1 MKKKLSKVLAVVLSL
16 AMVLGLAAVD
26 TTSVGQ
32 AAKKLKFTKTGKK
45 AVKSGQKRTLKIS
58 GTKAKKATWTVTGT
72 GKQYIKLAKKKGK
85 TNSFTVKAN
94 ATGTA
99 KVTAKLTKK
108 NKVSVTYT
116 LSCDT
121 EGIAFADDSQNVKV
135 DTGATATLKLVA
147 IPTNAVCPTAT
158 FDVVA
163 VKDEVESKPEDNTVT
178 CAAVEGGVE
187 FASKVEGTYKITAT
201 AGTFTAT
208 AVVTV
213 ADRVAVLQSAKQT
226 VINKL
231 ELTFDSDCS
240 AVKDT
245 DLVIKNNIGTRLNVK
260 KITVDKDDN
269 KKCTVETLVDINDG
283 KENSVEYK
291 GTEVKFQASNGE
303 VVDLQ
308 ITPETAPV
316 NTIVPVECKALDANG
331 VVLATVKYGDATQ
344 TAYDFFIDIPEGGT
358 PDPSNNAIKMDTIGA
373 KANITVTYR
382 SGKFDKDMNPIEV
395 PKTAVITAVAAGNI
409 TTYTEYT
416 YLKTPESDYSKDQ
429 KYTDLAADKKNLGT
443 VKIDTT
449 AAATYTLFALV
460 KDDLGFTRVDGLLTE
475 AGYVLS
481 SADDTIATVNGDKIQ
496 GVKAGKTFVVVSDS
510 EGKAM
515 FTIPVEVL
523 AAPVLKTVTVDKTA
537 LFLSAGNTVL
547 AGGKRAT
554 WEGQTGTITV
564 KAFDQYGD
572 AYKSVTFSV
581 GDAANVTTNREKYLE
596 GEDVVN
602 PQTDTSIGKFTVH
615 PSQLLPQDYEAT
627 VNGTKVTTPSALKE
641 GSNHTN
647 YYDIKV
653 TDKTFGGEISK
664 RVYVRV
670 SQPVYSNVKSIRLE
684 AADSKVDTT
693 LVKDGDN
700 DEQTP
705 SIKLALYD
713 GAGTFVAYDT
723 LPTSS
728 SSIELR
734 KAGQVLKDKV
744 VSSSNIN
751 PSAPTAGALVVD
763 KLNQAGT
770 NDKYNL
776 YCRTYTT
783 DTNNKLTGS
792 ILADKIAVGTYQIKV
807 SNVKLHLAASNVE
820 DVTKIKQS
828 DFLNAINVVTFVSRA
843 AADSDVVTTNI
854 TVVDSQAVPVVG
866 QQHKTLSSISDADAV
881 LAQAFRVDVKDA
893 EKNYDPD
900 ATEKADYHFAKVD
913 KAYVTNTNSVAFTK
927 MAVYVP
933 YGKSG
938 NVKYVKSEVPVS
950 YTVKQQ

>member
-16 AMVLGLAAVD
+16 AMVLGLAAID

-147 IPTNAVCPTAT
+147 VPSNAVCPTAT

-163 VKDEVESKPEDNTVT
+163 VKDDVESKPEDNTVT

-208 AVVTV
+208 TVVTV

-331 VVLATVKYGDATQ
+331 VILATVKYGDATQ

-373 KANITVTYR
+373 KANVTVTYR

-416 YLKTPESDYSKDQ
+416 YLKTPAADYSKDK
-429 KYTDLAADKKNLGT
+429 KYTDLAADEKNLGT
-443 VKIDTT
+443 VKIDTD
-449 AAATYTLFALV
+449 ANKTYTLFALV
-460 KDDLGFTRVDGLLTE
+460 KDDLGFIRVDGLLTE

-496 GVKAGKTFVVVSDS
+496 GVKVGKTFVVVSDS

-537 LFLSAGNTVL
+537 LFLSAGNTTL
-547 AGGKRAT
+547 TDGNRTGWK
-554 WEGQTGTITV
+554 GQTGTITV

-572 AYKSVTFSV
+572 AYKSVSFTV
-581 GDAANVTTNREKYLE
+581 GAAANVTTNREQYLE
-596 GEDVVN
+596 KEDTVT
-602 PQTDTSIGKFTVH
+602 PQTDKSIGKFEVY
-615 PSQLLPQDYEAT
+615 PNQLLPQDYEAT

-653 TDKTFGGEISK
+653 KDETFGGEISK

-684 AADSKVDTT
+684 ASDSKVDTT
-693 LVKDGDN
+693 LSKDGDN
-700 DEQTP
+700 AEQTP

-723 LPTSS
+723 LPTSG

-744 VSSSNIN
+744 VSSDSVKT
-751 PSAPTAGALVVD
+751 TAGALVVAS
-763 KLNQAGT
+763 LNKAGTT

-776 YCRTYTT
+776 YCRKYTSDAVT
-783 DTNNKLTGS
+783 AN
-792 ILADKIAVGTYQIKV
+792 LADKIAVGTYQIKV
-807 SNVKLHLAASNVE
+807 SNVKLHLAASKVP
-820 DVTKIKQS
+820 DVTKIAQS
-828 DFLNAINVVTFVSRA
+828 DFEDDKTFVSRA

-866 QQHKTLSSISDADAV
+866 QQHKTLSSVSDVNAV

-900 ATEKADYHFAKVD
+900 ATDKAAYYFAKVD
-913 KAYVTNTNSVAFTK
+913 KAYVQNTNSVAYTK
-927 MAVYVP
+927 MAIYVP
-933 YGKSG
+933 YNG
-938 NVKYVKSEVPVS
+938 KYVKSEVPVS

>member
-16 AMVLGLAAVD
+16 AMVLGLAAID

-135 DTGATATLKLVA
+135 DTGATTTLKLVA
-147 IPTNAVCPTAT
+147 VPSNAVCPTAT

-163 VKDEVESKPEDNTVT
+163 VKDDVESKPEDNTVT

-208 AVVTV
+208 TVVTV

-226 VINKL
+226 VINEL
-231 ELTFDSDCS
+231 ELVFDSDCS

-245 DLVIKNNIGTRLNVK
+245 DLVIKNNVGTRINVK
-260 KITVDKDDN
+260 SITVDKDD
-269 KKCTVETLVDINDG
+269 KTKCTVVTLVDINDG

-303 VVDLQ
+303 IADLI
-308 ITPETAPV
+308 ITPEAAPV
-316 NTIVPVECKALDANG
+316 NTIVPVKCKSLDANG

-344 TAYDFFIDIPEGGT
+344 SAYDFLIDIPEGGT
-358 PDPSNNAIKMDTIGA
+358 VDFANNAIKMDTIGA
-373 KANITVTYR
+373 KANVTVTYR
-382 SGKFDKDMNPIEV
+382 SGKFDKDMNPIEIT
-395 PKTAVITAVAAGNI
+395 KTTVITAVPAGNI
-409 TTYTEYT
+409 STWKEYT
-416 YLKTPESDYSKDQ
+416 YLTDEVSADQ
-429 KYTDLAADKKNLGT
+429 KYTDLAAGKKNIGT
-443 VKIDTT
+443 VKINVKDAG
-449 AAATYTLFALV
+449 AAYTLLALV
-460 KDDLGFTRVDGLLTE
+460 EDDLGFTRVDGLLTQ

-496 GVKAGKTFVVVSDS
+496 GVKVGKTFVIVSDS

-523 AAPVLKTVTVDKTA
+523 AAPALKTITVDKTA
-537 LFLSAGNTVL
+537 LFLSAGNANAISERTSKDWV
-547 AGGKRAT
+547 
-554 WEGQTGTITV
+554 GQKGTITV
-564 KAFDQYGD
+564 KALDQYGK
-572 AYKSVTFSV
+572 AYEDVTFSV
-581 GDAANVTTNREKYLE
+581 DVATNVNTNRKSYLN
-596 GEDVVN
+596 G
-602 PQTDTSIGKFTVH
+602 DTEVAPHGAEGKFTVS
-615 PSQLLPQDYEAT
+615 PKRLNANEDYKDEITSSTSLLA
-627 VNGTKVTTPSALKE
+627 GK
-641 GSNHTN
+641 NHTN

-653 TDKTFGGEISK
+653 KDDTFGGELTK

-670 SQPVYSNVKSIRLE
+670 SQPKYDNVKSIKLE
-684 AADSKVDTT
+684 TDAKVDTT
-693 LVKDGDN
+693 LTKDGKN
-700 DEQTP
+700 EELKP
-705 SIKLALYD
+705 LVKLALYD
-713 GAGTFVAYDT
+713 GSGTFVAYDY
-723 LPTSS
+723 LPSTTA
-728 SSIELR
+728 SIEVR
-734 KAGQVLKDKV
+734 KAGKALKDV
-744 VSSSNIN
+744 VIPENNAIT
-751 PSAPTAGALVVD
+751 TAGGLTVSTAAVAVD
-763 KLNQAGT
+763 NYTFICRNYT
-770 NDKYNL
+770 NDAEVGL
-776 YCRTYTT
+776 V
-783 DTNNKLTGS
+783 GS
-792 ILADKIAVGTYQIKV
+792 LADKIAVGSYQIKV
-807 SNVKLHLAASNVE
+807 SSVKLEIPKDTKLSQSNF
-820 DVTKIKQS
+820 DVANSYVSLGALKTEV
-828 DFLNAINVVTFVSRA
+828 AVANVTVT
-843 AADSDVVTTNI
+843 DT
-854 TVVDSQAVPVVG
+854 QAVPVVG
-866 QQHKTLSSISDADAV
+866 QQHKTLSSVSDENAV
-881 LAQAFRVDVKDA
+881 LAQAFRVEVKDA
-893 EKNYDPD
+893 DKNYDPD
-900 ATEKADYHFAKVD
+900 ADKPAEYLFHTVEKAFVRND
-913 KAYVTNTNSVAFTK
+913 NSVAYTK

-933 YGKSG
+933 YGG
-938 NVKYVKSEVPVS
+938 GKYVKSVVPVS